1 MHIPYSDNKNQALF
15 EENNKTVPLVYFNI
29 IRLNKG
35 ESYSYQ
41 LPKHESSVVPAT
53 GMIELSVDGKVLGQ
67 IGTRKSDVWDGEPEG
82 SYIPTNA
89 ECTIKC
95 LSENTEC
102 FIAGGIYEKKLD
114 PFLVQ
119 KNEIDVVQYGSD
131 DTKTH
136 RKIKHISSVLSN
148 TNR

>member
-53 GMIELSVDGKVLGQ
+53 GMIELSVDGK
-67 IGTRKSDVWDGEPEG
+67 
-82 SYIPTNA
+82 
-89 ECTIKC
+89 
-95 LSENTEC
+95 
-102 FIAGGIYEKKLD
+102 
-114 PFLVQ
+114 FLVKLELENQ
-119 KNEIDVVQYGSD
+119 MYGMVSQ
-131 DTKTH
+131 
-136 RKIKHISSVLSN
+136 RGVIFLPMQSVLSN
-148 TNR
+148 AFLTIQNVL